1 MAGLDRKEV
10 NPVNLSLLLEVAC
23 LIFDSRARERY
34 ADLTPEDFERRRTR
48 GWELV
53 CHQVVWG
60 KLYNVNELRN
70 PVIRHHHQVF
80 RLQRTLHQGPLP
92 FPCTYRQPIS
102 ASTVTKLHLWLA

>member
-10 NPVNLSLLLEVAC
+10 NPVNFSPLPRGRLPDIVC

-60 KLYNVNELRN
+60 KAL
-70 PVIRHHHQVF
+70 
-80 RLQRTLHQGPLP
+80 
-92 FPCTYRQPIS
+92 
-102 ASTVTKLHLWLA
+102 